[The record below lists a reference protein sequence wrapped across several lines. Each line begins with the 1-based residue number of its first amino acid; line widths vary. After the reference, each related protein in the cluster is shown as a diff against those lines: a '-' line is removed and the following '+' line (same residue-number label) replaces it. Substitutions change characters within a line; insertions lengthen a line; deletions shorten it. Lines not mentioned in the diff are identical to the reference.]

1 MHAIHSSPLRP
12 APPISQSL
20 LRHDPH
26 APAVSAVPALDDPR
40 GNHLLAALPEAEW
53 QSWSAQLEGV
63 EMTVGQVLC
72 EPGRRFTHVYFPTSA
87 TVSLVNLMANG
98 ACSEVATVGHDGM
111 VGVPLLL
118 GSAST
123 NCSAVVQAAGRGYR
137 LRSQVVTEAF
147 DRGGV
152 VTHLLLGY
160 AQALLTQ
167 VAQTAACNRHHSVDQ
182 QVCRQILQSLDR
194 AEGQT
199 LHMTQELLA
208 GKLGVRRE
216 SVTVVALS
224 LQREGMIR
232 YARGQVEVLD
242 RAGLEDRACECYGVI
257 KLEFDRLR
265 PGNSPRPSNP
275 HPFR

>member
-1 MHAIHSSPLRP
+1 MHATQTPLRP
-12 APPISQSL
+12 VPPVSQSL
-20 LRHDPH
+20 LRRDPLS
-26 APAVSAVPALDDPR
+26 PAVSAVSAPDNPR
-40 GNHLLAALPEAEW
+40 SNHLLAALPEAEW
-53 QSWSAQLEGV
+53 QSWSAQLELV
-63 EMTVGQVLC
+63 EMPVGQVLS
-72 EPGRRFTHVYFPTSA
+72 EPGRRFTHVHFPISA
-87 TVSLVNLMANG
+87 TVSLFNLMANG
-98 ACSEVATVGHDGM
+98 ACSEVATVGNDGM

-118 GSAST
+118 GSASS
-123 NCSAVVQAAGRGYR
+123 NCRAVVQGAGRGYR
-137 LRSQVVTEAF
+137 LRSQVVIDAF

-152 VTHLLLGY
+152 VMHLLLGY

-199 LHMTQELLA
+199 LQMTQELLA

-216 SVTVVALS
+216 SVTVVALA
-224 LQREGMIR
+224 LQREGLIR

-242 RAGLEDRACECYGVI
+242 RAGLEHRSCECYGVI
-257 KLEFDRLR
+257 KVEFDRL
-265 PGNSPRPSNP
+265 GPRATSRHPMS